1 MKQITLDDFER
12 SDTAVRL
19 ALHNAVPEMLLP
31 TARETLAMMESIQ
44 AYLSAEAG
52 RDVQIFISSGYRCKA
67 LNQAVGSSKTSDH
80 PRAMACDWTA
90 PLFGT
95 PREICVALEP
105 VLDELGIGQL
115 IFEFGRWC
123 HTSSRPVSVA
133 ANRVLTI
140 NHAGISAGI
149 SAGIAQA

>member
-1 MKQITLDDFER
+1 MKSISLEDFER

-19 ALHNAVPEMLLP
+19 GLHNAVPEMLLP
-31 TARETLAMMESIQ
+31 TARETLAMMDRIQ

-52 RDVQIFISSGYRCKA
+52 RDVQIFVSSGYRCPT
-67 LNQAVGSSKTSDH
+67 LNLAVGSNLASDH

-95 PREICVALEP
+95 PREICVALVP

-115 IFEFGRWC
+115 IWEFGRWC
-123 HTSSRPVSVA
+123 HSSSRPMSVA

-140 NHAGISAGI
+140 NHAGTSQ
-149 SAGIAQA
+149 GIAQA